1 MEISNLT
8 RKRITEFITE
18 GKRFDNR
25 DLLEHREIFIETGV
39 SKNAEGSARVRLG
52 KTEVVAGIKL
62 DVSEP
67 YADSEG
73 SGNLITTVELLPLAS
88 PKFEPGPPKIEA
100 VEIARVVDRGLRE
113 SGFIDFEKLCIK
125 KGEKVWSIYVD
136 IYAMNDDGNLLDAAA
151 LASVAAL
158 KNARLPKYNEKEER
172 VIFGEWTEEKLPL
185 TEALPMTM
193 TFHKIGKNIL
203 LDPVSEEEE
212 SSEARLTLAL
222 SKRGKE
228 IAVNAIQKGNETP
241 LSKDEVFRIIDH
253 AVKTWHSLTP
263 KILKMFEE

>member
-25 DLLEHREIFIETGV
+25 DLLEHRGIFIETGM
-39 SKNAEGSARVRLG
+39 SKNAEGSARVKLG
-52 KTEVVAGIKL
+52 KTEVIAGIKL

-73 SGNLITTVELLPLAS
+73 SGNLITTVELLPLSS

-113 SGFIDFEKLCIK
+113 SGLIDFDKLCIK
-125 KGEKVWSIYVD
+125 EGEKVWNIYVD
-136 IYAMNDDGNLLDAAA
+136 IYAINDDGNLLDAAA
-151 LASVAAL
+151 LASIAAL
-158 KNARLPKYNEKEER
+158 KNARLPKYSEKDEK
-172 VIFGEWTEEKLPL
+172 VLFGEWTAEKLPL
-185 TEALPMTM
+185 TDTLPLTM

-203 LDPVSEEEE
+203 VDPVLEEEE

-222 SKRGKE
+222 SKKGKE
-228 IAVNAIQKGNETP
+228 LVVNAMQKGNETP
-241 LSKDEVFRIIDH
+241 FSKEEVFKIIDN
-253 AVKTWHSLTP
+253 AVKTWHSLAP
-263 KILKMFEE
+263 KILKMLGE